1 MSFVHANG
9 PRGLNFAEPGAERG
23 VSPTGLDRLPKVIK
37 IAAIA
42 VLAVVDLA
50 LIVIDSHANVGV
62 FAADAGKFPSY
73 WWLTII
79 AACAMVGVPAAV
91 VLVFWRRMKDAS
103 SGRWNADN
111 ILWSCLG
118 SLVVGIVGFVLAVHF
133 LDDGVH
139 LLSLAAS
146 DRVMRADVTT
156 RMNT

>member
-1 MSFVHANG
+1 MSFVHENG

-118 SLVVGIVGFVLAVHF
+118 SLVVGIVGFVLAV
-133 LDDGVH
+133 V
-139 LLSLAAS
+139 LLFIFWMT
-146 DRVMRADVTT
+146 VFTF
-156 RMNT
+156 

>member
-1 MSFVHANG
+1 MSFG
-9 PRGLNFAEPGAERG
+9 ELGGERG
-23 VSPTGLDRLPKVIK
+23 VSPTGLDRLPKAIK
-37 IAAIA
+37 IAAIV

-50 LIVIDSHANVGV
+50 LIALDSEGNVLV

-79 AACAMVGVPAAV
+79 AACVMVGVPAAV

-118 SLVVGIVGFVLAVHF
+118 SLVAGIVGFVLAVI
-133 LDDGVH
+133 
-139 LLSLAAS
+139 LLFILWMT
-146 DRVMRADVTT
+146 VLTF
-156 RMNT
+156 

>member
-9 PRGLNFAEPGAERG
+9 PRGLSFGEPGDERG
-23 VSPTGLDRLPKVIK
+23 VSPTGLDRLPKAIK
-37 IAAIA
+37 IAAIV

-50 LIVIDSHANVGV
+50 LVSLDSEGNVLA

-79 AACAMVGVPAAV
+79 AACVMVGVPAAV

-118 SLVVGIVGFVLAVHF
+118 SLVVGIIGFLLAVI
-133 LDDGVH
+133 
-139 LLSLAAS
+139 LLFILWMTALSPF
-146 DRVMRADVTT
+146 
-156 RMNT
+156 

>member
-1 MSFVHANG
+1 MN
-9 PRGLNFAEPGAERG
+9 
-23 VSPTGLDRLPKVIK
+23 RLPKAIK
-37 IAAIA
+37 IAAIV

-50 LIVIDSHANVGV
+50 LIVIDCHANALV

-79 AACAMVGVPAAV
+79 AACVMVGVPAAV

-118 SLVVGIVGFVLAVHF
+118 SLVVGIVGFVLAVI
-133 LDDGVH
+133 
-139 LLSLAAS
+139 LLFILWMT
-146 DRVMRADVTT
+146 VLTF
-156 RMNT
+156 